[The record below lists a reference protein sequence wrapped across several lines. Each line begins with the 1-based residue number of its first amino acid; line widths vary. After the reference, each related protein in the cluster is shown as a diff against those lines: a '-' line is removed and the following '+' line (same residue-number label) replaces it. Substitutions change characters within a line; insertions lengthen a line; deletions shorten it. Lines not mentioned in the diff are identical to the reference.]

1 MILVVDNAVEGG
13 HMAGEVARLLPGDDA
28 EMHGYPNGT
37 SDPSL
42 DGVDGVVLGGSGCG
56 VYDEPDQPWIGRQKR
71 FVETVVAE
79 EIPLLG
85 ICFGHQLVNAALGG
99 TVVDSGEFRNRLV
112 EASLADIP
120 LFEGVEPVVPVLH
133 SDLVTDP
140 GEGMETVGATDY
152 NDHFATRHREHP
164 VWTVQYHP
172 EFTPA
177 IRPEY
182 DAVWENGERSFDEST
197 ATRTL
202 ANFARFCR
210 EEKTA

>member
-1 MILVVDNAVEGG
+1 MILVVDNAVAGG
-13 HMAGEVARLLPGDDA
+13 HMAGEVARLLPTEDA
-28 EMHGYPNGT
+28 ELHGYPNAPT
-37 SDPSL
+37 DPSL

-56 VYDEPDQPWIGRQKR
+56 VYDEPDQPWIGRQQR
-71 FVETVVAE
+71 FVETVMEE

-85 ICFGHQLVNAALGG
+85 VCFGHQLVNAALGG
-99 TVVDSGEFRNRLV
+99 TVVDSKVSRNRLV
-112 EASLADIP
+112 KASLAEVP

-140 GEGMETVGATDY
+140 GEGMDVVGTTDY
-152 NDHFATRHREHP
+152 NEYFATRHRERP

-172 EFTPA
+172 EFTPT

-182 DAVWENGERSFDEST
+182 DAVWEGGERTFAEST

-202 ANFARFCR
+202 ENFARFCR